1 MISPAR
7 RAAFEILRRVD
18 QEQAY
23 ASVLLATMDPR
34 MREDD
39 RALCHELVLGVLRNQ
54 LWLDRVVEHF
64 ADRDSA
70 RIDLPVRLAL
80 RLALYQLR
88 FLSRIP
94 ASAAVN
100 ESVNLVRAAGLK
112 SAASFANAVLR
123 EATRNPD
130 YDPTLDA
137 TDEVEKLSIETSHPA
152 WMIERW
158 IRALGFQDAATLACA
173 NNKSPSLAFRFTSRS
188 VARREAL
195 LKELESSGAK
205 LSQSKILANAWRV
218 SRVNDVVR
226 RFLNDGL
233 IYFQDEAS
241 QLVAHI
247 VGATSGDR
255 VLDVC
260 AAPGSKAT
268 QMAALAPEA
277 TVLGGDFYLHRL
289 GTMRNLAER
298 QASRLQLMAYDAS
311 VSLPFTEGSFDRVL
325 LDAPCSGTGTLRHN
339 PEIRW
344 RLQASD
350 IEELA
355 LKQKKIL
362 ANAAAMVRPGGHLV
376 YSTCSFE
383 PEENEE
389 VISDF
394 LDGQSDFEMAPA
406 GGLAGLCNKTGAI
419 RTWPHQDDI
428 DGFFVVTF
436 DRRN

>member
-1 MISPAR
+1 M
-7 RAAFEILRRVD
+7 D

-100 ESVNLVRAAGLK
+100 ESVNLVRAAGFK
-112 SAASFANAVLR
+112 FAASFVNAVLR

-158 IRALGFQDAATLACA
+158 IRALGFQDAATLARA

-195 LKELESSGAK
+195 LKELENSGAK
-205 LSQSKILANAWRV
+205 LAQSKILADAWRA

-355 LKQKKIL
+355 VKQRKIL
-362 ANAAAMVRPGGHLV
+362 ANAAAMVRPGGRLV

>member
-23 ASVLLATMDPR
+23 ASVLLAAMDPR

-54 LWLDRVVEHF
+54 LWLDRVVDYF

-123 EATRNPD
+123 EAARNPD

-158 IRALGFQDAATLACA
+158 IRALGFQDAAMLARA

-205 LSQSKILANAWRV
+205 LAQSKILANAWRV

-255 VLDVC
+255 ILDVC

-268 QMAALAPEA
+268 QIAALAPNA

-289 GTMRNLAER
+289 STMRNLAER

-311 VSLPFTEGSFDRVL
+311 VSLPFTEGSFDRVV

-344 RLQASD
+344 RLRASD

-355 LKQKKIL
+355 IKQRKIL
-362 ANAAAMVRPGGHLV
+362 ANAAAMVRPGGRLV

-406 GGLAGLCNKTGAI
+406 SGLAGLCTRTGAI

-428 DGFFVVTF
+428 DGFFVVTI

>member
-158 IRALGFQDAATLACA
+158 IRALGFQDAARLARA

>member
-88 FLSRIP
+88 LLSRIP

>member
-241 QLVAHI
+241 QLVAHL
-247 VGATSGDR
+247 VGATAGDR

-389 VISDF
+389 VVSDF
-394 LDGQSDFEMAPA
+394 LDGQSDFEIAFA
-406 GGLAGLCNKTGAI
+406 GGLAGLCTKTGAI